1 MPAVATLS
9 DSNTSTYNFFKCG
22 VIFDMSFFKTIVIS
36 LIVSTLA
43 TLATLQLH
51 ASQAA
56 SSPEQLL
63 ASLLSAEKAP
73 LWAISFVSV
82 LIASLLTQATSS
94 TAKHQSAKTGNRTLM
109 KDGQERGTVKWFNAA
124 KGFGFI
130 TRENGEDVF
139 VHFRSI
145 QGKGHRS
152 LGEGQAVIFSVT
164 KGEKGLQAVDV
175 TSA

>member
-1 MPAVATLS
+1 
-9 DSNTSTYNFFKCG
+9 
-22 VIFDMSFFKTIVIS
+22 MSFIKILIIS
-36 LIVSTLA
+36 LIVSVI
-43 TLATLQLH
+43 
-51 ASQAA
+51 ASVISIQSHVTESFSLMTAA
-56 SSPEQLL
+56 NVKLWAVSFISIVI
-63 ASLLSAEKAP
+63 ASLLSVKFSP
-73 LWAISFVSV
+73 SKSGGSDVVIS
-82 LIASLLTQATSS
+82 
-94 TAKHQSAKTGNRTLM
+94 G
-109 KDGQERGTVKWFNAA
+109 DQERGTVKWFNAA

-164 KGEKGLQAVDV
+164 EGDKGLQAVDV

>member
-1 MPAVATLS
+1 
-9 DSNTSTYNFFKCG
+9 
-22 VIFDMSFFKTIVIS
+22 MSFIKILIIS
-36 LIVSTLA
+36 LIVSII
-43 TLATLQLH
+43 
-51 ASQAA
+51 ASVIAIQVQPGNTV
-56 SSPEQLL
+56 SIGESF
-63 ASLLSAEKAP
+63 SLLFTENYVKV
-73 LWAISFVSV
+73 WAISFISIV
-82 LIASLLTQATSS
+82 IASLISVKLTSS
-94 TAKHQSAKTGNRTLM
+94 AAGSTTKAVAN
-109 KDGQERGTVKWFNAA
+109 GQERGTVKWFNAA

-164 KGEKGLQAVDV
+164 EGEKGLQAVDV

>member
-1 MPAVATLS
+1 
-9 DSNTSTYNFFKCG
+9 
-22 VIFDMSFFKTIVIS
+22 MSFIKILLIS
-36 LIVSTLA
+36 LIVSVIASVISIQSHA
-43 TLATLQLH
+43 T
-51 ASQAA
+51 ASFME
-56 SSPEQLL
+56 SF
-63 ASLLSAEKAP
+63 SLLITPAYAKV
-73 LWAISFVSV
+73 WAVSFISIV
-82 LIASLLTQATSS
+82 IASLVSVKVSS
-94 TAKHQSAKTGNRTLM
+94 SKSGGSDVAISG
-109 KDGQERGTVKWFNAA
+109 DQERGTVKWFNAA

-164 KGEKGLQAVDV
+164 EGDKGLQAVDV

>member
-1 MPAVATLS
+1 
-9 DSNTSTYNFFKCG
+9 
-22 VIFDMSFFKTIVIS
+22 MSFLKILITSFVVSVIAAVINIQLQAGNTAGIVESFS
-36 LIVSTLA
+36 LIF
-43 TLATLQLH
+43 
-51 ASQAA
+51 
-56 SSPEQLL
+56 
-63 ASLLSAEKAP
+63 SANYVKT
-73 LWAISFVSV
+73 WALFFISAI
-82 LIASLLTQATSS
+82 IASLISVKLASASTSS
-94 TAKHQSAKTGNRTLM
+94 SKAAIEK
-109 KDGQERGTVKWFNAA
+109 GQERGTVKWFNAA

-164 KGEKGLQAVDV
+164 EGEKGLQAVDV

>member
-1 MPAVATLS
+1 
-9 DSNTSTYNFFKCG
+9 
-22 VIFDMSFFKTIVIS
+22 MSFIKILIIS
-36 LIVSTLA
+36 LIVSVIA
-43 TLATLQLH
+43 SVISIQSH
-51 ASQAA
+51 AAA
-56 SSPEQLL
+56 SISESFALL
-63 ASLLSAEKAP
+63 MTPAYAK
-73 LWAISFVSV
+73 LWAVSFISI
-82 LIASLLTQATSS
+82 LIASILSVKLSSSKSTSS
-94 TAKHQSAKTGNRTLM
+94 DTVISG
-109 KDGQERGTVKWFNAA
+109 DQERGTVKWFNAA

-164 KGEKGLQAVDV
+164 EGDKGLQAVDV

>member
-1 MPAVATLS
+1 
-9 DSNTSTYNFFKCG
+9 
-22 VIFDMSFFKTIVIS
+22 MSFIKILIIS
-36 LIVSTLA
+36 LIVS
-43 TLATLQLH
+43 
-51 ASQAA
+51 
-56 SSPEQLL
+56 
-63 ASLLSAEKAP
+63 
-73 LWAISFVSV
+73 F
-82 LIASLLTQATSS
+82 IASVISIQFHATSS
-94 TAKHQSAKTGNRTLM
+94 ISESFTLLLTPAYAKLWAVSFISIFIASVLSVKLSSSKSTRSDTVISG
-109 KDGQERGTVKWFNAA
+109 DQERGTVKWFNAA

-164 KGEKGLQAVDV
+164 EGDKGLQAVDV